1 MTTLKRYI
9 REGRMGPPLT
19 YKTGAVV
26 ESYPK
31 PMLVFEFDRGGLDI
45 VKQPIIE
52 CEVSLDIGARNL
64 IEYCKTPRE
73 KLPPIIAVDFSKTK
87 IKELSTQ
94 YIKSDSTPL
103 TLFADSLNAVVTN
116 GCPWKTI
123 VVDPV
128 TGLTD
133 AIVSHIGSQQPKAM
147 DDARRWAHMA
157 GEKVSQTI
165 GVVQGLPCHTVF
177 IMHST
182 EDKNELTAEI
192 KTLPMIPSA
201 IRERIQGLFSQ
212 FFYAVLEKG
221 QPPKPFVLTQPEAFV
236 KAIGARWPNNLP
248 AKCGATFQEIYGSED
263 KI

>member
-1 MTTLKRYI
+1 
-9 REGRMGPPLT
+9 MGPPLT

-26 ESYPK
+26 ETYPK

-52 CEVSLDIGARNL
+52 CEASTAQIVP
-64 IEYCKTPRE
+64 YCTMERTA
-73 KLPPIIAVDFSKTK
+73 LPPILAIDFSKTRT
-87 IKELSTQ
+87 KELSLGYVKQ
-94 YIKSDSTPL
+94 DSTPL
-103 TLFADSLNAVVTN
+103 ILFADVLNAVITN
-116 GCPWKTI
+116 GCPLKTV

-133 AIVSHIGSQQPKAM
+133 AVIGHIGMTNSKAM
-147 DDARRWAHMA
+147 EDARRWAHMA

-182 EDKNELTAEI
+182 EDKNELTNEI
-192 KTLPMIPSA
+192 KTLPMIPSSL
-201 IRERIQGLFSQ
+201 RERIQGLFSQ

-221 QPPKPFVLTQPEAFV
+221 QPPKPFVLTQPEAYV

-263 KI
+263 NI